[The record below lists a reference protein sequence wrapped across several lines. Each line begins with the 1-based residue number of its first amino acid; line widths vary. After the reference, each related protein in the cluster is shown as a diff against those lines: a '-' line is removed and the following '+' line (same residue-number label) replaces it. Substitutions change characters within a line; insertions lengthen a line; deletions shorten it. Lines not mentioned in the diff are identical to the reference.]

1 MSVMPVAPPEAL
13 PIAVHLDADE
23 RFAGRGVTIAI
34 VDAAFHPHPDLV
46 RPSNR
51 IRAWV
56 DASGPAIDARVF
68 ERYDVP
74 RWPELSVERRGAE
87 WHGLMTSVTAAGSG
101 YLSDGR
107 FRGLAY
113 ESDLVLVQAGDG
125 HGISGAAIVRALGWV
140 RSAAPALNIRVV
152 SLSVAGDE
160 ETQLEID
167 DEVEALTADG
177 VVVVA
182 AAGNDGI
189 RRLLP
194 PATSFDAIT
203 VGGVDDHNAPRTS
216 AGDVWHSNF
225 GEARGHT
232 PKPEVI
238 APSMWT
244 VAPLLPGTE
253 IAEEAR
259 RLGALGALDA
269 PGTLSARGARRAE
282 ELQLVS
288 PHYHFVEGTSV
299 AAPIVAA
306 VVACMLEAN
315 ASLTPEQIKRLLMET
330 AVCVHG
336 DGERQGA
343 GAVRAGA
350 AVAAALR
357 G

>member
-1 MSVMPVAPPEAL
+1 MSVTSVATREAL
-13 PIAVHLDADE
+13 SIAAHLDADE
-23 RFAGRGVTIAI
+23 RFAGRGVAIAI
-34 VDAAFHPHPDLV
+34 VDAAFYPHPDLV
-46 RPSNR
+46 RPANR
-51 IRAWV
+51 IRAWA
-56 DASGPAIDARVF
+56 DASSPTIDVRLF
-68 ERYDVP
+68 ERYDIP
-74 RWPELSVERRGAE
+74 RWPERSGGERAAE
-87 WHGLMTSVTAAGSG
+87 WHGLMTSATAAGGG

-113 ESDLVLVQAGDG
+113 ESDVVLVQAGDG
-125 HGISGAAIVRALGWV
+125 HGVSGDAIVRALGWV
-140 RSAAPALNIRVV
+140 RAAAAALNIRVI
-152 SLSVAGDE
+152 SLSVAGDD
-160 ETQLEID
+160 ETQYEID

-203 VGGVDDHNAPRTS
+203 VGGVDDHNSPRVE
-216 AGDVWHSNF
+216 AANVWHSNF
-225 GEARGHT
+225 GEATGHAQ
-232 PKPEVI
+232 KPEVI

-253 IAEEAR
+253 VAEEAR
-259 RLGALGALDA
+259 RLAAAGAF
-269 PGTLSARGARRAE
+269 RGRRVERVE

-299 AAPIVAA
+299 AAPIVAG
-306 VVACMLEAN
+306 VVACMIEAN
-315 ASLTPEQIKRLLMET
+315 GSLTPERIKRLLMDT
-330 AVCVHG
+330 AVCVQG

-343 GAVRAGA
+343 GAVQAGA